1 MDSVS
6 RLQKLIDESKNIVFF
21 GGAGVST
28 ASGIKDFRGKNGL
41 YKKNSLNIDGMP
53 PEYMLSSASI
63 YKGRSDS
70 VTRKQ
75 RKALK
80 EYKQMLVEVEE
91 FKKDFNMLKGKKKI
105 KRIYHKD
112 YKTMQD
118 YYTKTLN
125 MWYES
130 KTNYYPSS
138 K

>member
-1 MDSVS
+1 M
-6 RLQKLIDESKNIVFF
+6 
-21 GGAGVST
+21 
-28 ASGIKDFRGKNGL
+28 
-41 YKKNSLNIDGMP
+41 
-53 PEYMLSSASI
+53 
-63 YKGRSDS
+63 
-70 VTRKQ
+70 TRKQ

-80 EYKQMLVEVEE
+80 EYKQMLVEVEA
-91 FKKDFNMLKGKKKI
+91 FKKDFNMLKGKRKI

>member
-1 MDSVS
+1 M
-6 RLQKLIDESKNIVFF
+6 
-21 GGAGVST
+21 
-28 ASGIKDFRGKNGL
+28 
-41 YKKNSLNIDGMP
+41 
-53 PEYMLSSASI
+53 
-63 YKGRSDS
+63 
-70 VTRKQ
+70 TRKQ

-91 FKKDFNMLKGKKKI
+91 FKKDFNMLKGKRKI

-112 YKTMQD
+112 YKSTQD